1 VFGES
6 IKLALGNIGR
16 TKLRHFLTMCGIMI
30 GTGAIVSMVSYA
42 VGMRNEMSRTIAS
55 SGLLTT
61 IYVLPNAGGLAHLAP
76 GVDESDPDD
85 SGVYSDGASGGSPGT
100 DSHEALTPGSGNDSD
115 GGFSSGSTTDSR
127 RSAASDPVARG
138 DSIVRGGPVA
148 RGTTITDETI
158 SRIASI
164 KGVSSAF
171 PLVAFPA
178 MVNRGSKQAFATVT
192 GIPSALRNATQKR
205 LEKGQVFSSDDDST
219 LLASVAF
226 ANRLGI
232 NTDSVDSKSLLAGIP
247 VTMTIVTLGGGS
259 HSRSVM
265 SGGLGAEPSRSGPPF
280 HGGSMSPLASLGMLM
295 SFERRS
301 FRFYIKGLLKES
313 FFGPVGRADCYVPLK
328 IAKQMSAMTIQ
339 DPSDILRNPSLGRG
353 GYMGAEVHV
362 SKLTDIED
370 VTKEIEAMN
379 LTTFSISDQFKG
391 MRTAFVLVSAFLGAI
406 GGVALFVGCLGIVNV
421 MLISVLERTREIGI
435 MKSVGARRKDIMHLF
450 VAEAALIGLV
460 GGLLG
465 VLLGWLVA
473 DVTNHIMF
481 AFIIKDEAPFKR
493 LYEIPFWLSAG
504 AVGLAVT
511 VSIVAGLYP
520 ARRAASLE
528 PTAALRYE

>member
-61 IYVLPNAGGLAHLAP
+61 IYVLPNADGLAQLAP

-85 SGVYSDGASGGSPGT
+85 SGVYSDGASGGSPGA
-100 DSHEALTPGSGNDSD
+100 DSHGALTPGSGNDSD

-138 DSIVRGGPVA
+138 
-148 RGTTITDETI
+148 TTITDETI
-158 SRIASI
+158 NRIASI
-164 KGVSSAF
+164 KGVTSAF

-226 ANRLGI
+226 AKRLGI
-232 NTDSVDSKSLLAGIP
+232 NTDSVDTKSLLAGMP
-247 VTMTIVTLGGGS
+247 VTMTIVTLGRGS
-259 HSRSVM
+259 HGLGVM
-265 SGGLGAEPSRSGPPF
+265 S
-280 HGGSMSPLASLGMLM
+280 GGSMSPLASLGMLM

>member
-1 VFGES
+1 MFGES

-61 IYVLPNAGGLAHLAP
+61 IYVLPNAGGLAQLAP

-85 SGVYSDGASGGSPGT
+85 SGVYSDGASGGSPGA
-100 DSHEALTPGSGNDSD
+100 DSHGALTPGSGNDSD

-127 RSAASDPVARG
+127 RSAASDPVK
-138 DSIVRGGPVA
+138 

-158 SRIASI
+158 NRIASI
-164 KGVSSAF
+164 KGVTSAF

-226 ANRLGI
+226 AKRLGI

-313 FFGPVGRADCYVPLK
+313 FFGPGGRADCYVPLK

-481 AFIIKDEAPFKR
+481 AFIIKDEAPFRR